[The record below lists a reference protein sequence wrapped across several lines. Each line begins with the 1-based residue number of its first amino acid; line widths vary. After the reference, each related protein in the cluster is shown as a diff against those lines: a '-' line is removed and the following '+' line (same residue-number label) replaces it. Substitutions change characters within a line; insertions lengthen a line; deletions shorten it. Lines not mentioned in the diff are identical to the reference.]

1 MTALERGWYQGRW
14 WCYLLAPFSLL
25 FWLLSILRRALF
37 RLGIKRHYRLPVPVI
52 VVGNI
57 TVGGTG
63 KTPFT
68 LWLCQLLREQGF
80 TPGIISRGYGVKLTA
95 PRLVTANCMANQVG
109 DEPLLLAQRSGCPV
123 VVFPDRVSAGQHLL
137 SRCPDVDI
145 IISDDGLQHY
155 RLARDLEIVL
165 IDGQRVL
172 GNGWLLPAGPLR
184 ELPSRLAS
192 VDFTVANSGPLDG
205 VDGHMTLA
213 VVAARPLLAEQP
225 ALAVSTPVQ
234 LVAAIGNPARF
245 ARSAQ
250 EAGFNIAGQH
260 FFADHHPF
268 SPDDFTDLTL
278 PLLMTEKDAVKC
290 RSFAKSGWYYLAVQ
304 ARLDPQFTE
313 QLSKKLNLLR
323 SQYGHES
330 GID

>member
-1 MTALERGWYQGRW
+1 MTALERAWYQGRW

-25 FWLLSILRRALF
+25 FWLLSTSRRALF
-37 RLGIKRHYRLPVPVI
+37 RCGIKRRYRLTVPVI
-52 VVGNI
+52 IVGNI

-80 TPGIISRGYGVKLTA
+80 TPGIISRGYGVKLTS
-95 PRLVTANCMANQVG
+95 PRLVTTRSTASQVG

-123 VVFPDRVSAGQHLL
+123 VVCPDRVSAGKHLL
-137 SRCPDVDI
+137 ASCPEVDI

-155 RLARDLEIVL
+155 RLARDVEIVL
-165 IDGQRVL
+165 IDGQRGL
-172 GNGWLLPAGPLR
+172 GNGWLLPVGPLR

-192 VDFTVANSGPLDG
+192 VDFTVANSGKLDG
-205 VDGHMTLA
+205 VDGQMTLA
-213 VVAARPLLAEQP
+213 VVGAVPLLAEQP
-225 ALAVSTPVQ
+225 ALAASSPVQ

-245 ARSAQ
+245 TRSAQ

-268 SPDDFTDLTL
+268 RPSDFANVTP

-290 RSFAKSGWYYLAVQ
+290 RPFAKKGWYYLAVQ
-304 ARLDPQFTE
+304 AALEPQFTE
-313 QLSKKLNLLR
+313 QLTKKLNVLR
-323 SQYGHES
+323 SHYGHES
-330 GID
+330 GTD